1 VIWKV
6 YAVTDTL
13 SIWTVYDHPRDY
25 PHCYVARQFRGEQPT
40 NSVII
45 SADLEKLRAVLLA
58 EMGLTRLER
67 SANDDP
73 VILETW
79 L

>member
-1 VIWKV
+1 MSD
-6 YAVTDTL
+6 AQQL

-40 NSVII
+40 NSILI
-45 SADLEKLRAVLLA
+45 SADLEVLREVLLVD
-58 EMGLTRLER
+58 MGLTRLER
-67 SANDDP
+67 DVSDDP

>member
-1 VIWKV
+1 M
-6 YAVTDTL
+6 DENQL

-45 SADLEKLRAVLLA
+45 SADLGKLREVLLV

-67 SANDDP
+67 DERDDL